1 MNAEEIIADE
11 PLKEEEGNRAP
22 ESEAHDAFSPM
33 EPPNSRFGALL
44 KAIEIWVQ
52 TR

>member
-1 MNAEEIIADE
+1 VNTEEIIAGE
-11 PLKEEEGNRAP
+11 SPKEAEENRAR
-22 ESEAHDAFSPM
+22 EFAYDAFAPLD
-33 EPPNSRFGALL
+33 PPKTRFGALL

>member
-1 MNAEEIIADE
+1 VSNEVIVDDE
-11 PLKEEEGNRAP
+11 PLQQAEENRP
-22 ESEAHDAFSPM
+22 HESEASDAFAPFD
-33 EPPNSRFGALL
+33 PPKNRFGALL

>member
-1 MNAEEIIADE
+1 VNAESIVAEE
-11 PLKEEEGNRAP
+11 PVKEAEDNRAR
-22 ESEAHDAFSPM
+22 EADASEAFAPL
-33 EPPNSRFGALL
+33 EPPTTGFGALL

>member
-1 MNAEEIIADE
+1 MNAEQTIVDE
-11 PLKEEEGNRAP
+11 PLREPEEDRSR
-22 ESEAHDAFSPM
+22 ESEAIDAFAPL
-33 EPPNSRFGALL
+33 EPPKTRFGALL

>member
-1 MNAEEIIADE
+1 MKAEATVVNER
-11 PLKEEEGNRAP
+11 LKQTEEDRPREF
-22 ESEAHDAFSPM
+22 EAVDAFAPL
-33 EPPNSRFGALL
+33 EPPNNRFGALL

>member
-1 MNAEEIIADE
+1 MNAEEIVADE
-11 PLKEEEGNRAP
+11 ALQEVEDNPSP
-22 ESEAHDAFSPM
+22 ESEASDAFAPM
-33 EPPNSRFGALL
+33 EPPKGRFGALL

>member
-1 MNAEEIIADE
+1 VNTEEIITDK
-11 PLKEEEGNRAP
+11 PSKELEENRAP
-22 ESEAHDAFSPM
+22 ESEASDAFSPL
-33 EPPNSRFGALL
+33 EPPKSRFGALL

>member
-1 MNAEEIIADE
+1 MNTEEIIEDE
-11 PLKEEEGNRAP
+11 SSKKLEEIRAL
-22 ESEAHDAFSPM
+22 ELEACDAFSPL
-33 EPPNSRFGALL
+33 EPPKGRFGALL

>member
-1 MNAEEIIADE
+1 MNTEEIIADE
-11 PLKEEEGNRAP
+11 SSKKVEEIRVP
-22 ESEAHDAFSPM
+22 EVEACDAFSPL
-33 EPPNSRFGALL
+33 EPPKGRFGAFL

>member
-1 MNAEEIIADE
+1 MNTEEIVADE
-11 PLKEEEGNRAP
+11 PLKEAEEHPNCEQLAT
-22 ESEAHDAFSPM
+22 DAFAPL
-33 EPPNSRFGALL
+33 EPPGNRFGALL

>member
-1 MNAEEIIADE
+1 VNTEEIITDE
-11 PLKEEEGNRAP
+11 PLKEAEENREL
-22 ESEAHDAFSPM
+22 ESEASDAFAPM
-33 EPPNSRFGALL
+33 EPPRSRFGALL

>member
-1 MNAEEIIADE
+1 MNTEEIIEDE
-11 PLKEEEGNRAP
+11 PLKEAEEDRSR
-22 ESEAHDAFSPM
+22 ESEAIDAFAPL
-33 EPPNSRFGALL
+33 EPPKTRFGALL

>member
-1 MNAEEIIADE
+1 MNTEEIITDE
-11 PLKEEEGNRAP
+11 PLKEAEQNREL
-22 ESEAHDAFSPM
+22 ESEASDAFAAL
-33 EPPNSRFGALL
+33 EPPKNRFGALL

>member
-1 MNAEEIIADE
+1 VNTEEIVADE
-11 PLKEEEGNRAP
+11 PSI
-22 ESEAHDAFSPM
+22 ESEEDWARKQQASDAFAPLD
-33 EPPNSRFGALL
+33 PPKGRFGALL